1 MKKKENE
8 FELAKPIK
16 VNAQLSDTFRMWTFR
31 KLTVFVAASAAI
43 IATNSTAGLAC
54 PPIEKNAQTLSSIVK
69 KTDQATPPRSNT
81 KFNLTD
87 YSFMIATAA
96 LLPLAIMLS
105 YSLMTRGKFGT
116 GWKAVCLTAAAVTFV
131 TEIAI
136 LIFCEIAKENGVQ
149 DWDC

>member
-1 MKKKENE
+1 
-8 FELAKPIK
+8 
-16 VNAQLSDTFRMWTFR
+16 
-31 KLTVFVAASAAI
+31 
-43 IATNSTAGLAC
+43 
-54 PPIEKNAQTLSSIVK
+54 
-69 KTDQATPPRSNT
+69 
-81 KFNLTD
+81 
-87 YSFMIATAA
+87 MIATAA

-105 YSLMTRGKFGT
+105 YSLMTQGKFGT